1 VSPASP
7 DATWR
12 PAFDAEQIPALLK
25 RAARWAPWRAK
36 WNDKRGKWDKVP
48 CSPSP
53 PFYGLSTGK
62 PDRWGGFEAAVA
74 AYRAHPE
81 RFAGVGYLM
90 TDPHG
95 VVGTDLDDCVADGVV
110 APWAQEI
117 VAALDSYTEL
127 SPSGRGLRIFSRAE
141 ILNDWTNHE
150 IGIEVYG
157 GHEFR
162 FLTVTG
168 QHLPGTPAEVT
179 QEAPRVLAGL
189 AQRYAR
195 ERSAPAGVVPMF
207 LPDIVD
213 ELLLPD
219 VRALGLPYA
228 VSDFLTEGVTRGD
241 RSRELFAAAVA
252 LHQAGLDETEVF
264 NVLAASPH
272 AMEVALDH
280 RRQDPDR
287 ALRYLWVEHAHK
299 AKGRGASRVA
309 TGDDFEVVGD
319 GATAEAAPAARSRF
333 AALTAVEFMDRPP
346 VRWTVKRVLP
356 EQGLAMVF
364 GPSTAGKSF
373 FTLDL
378 VMAVARGVTWRD
390 RKVKQG
396 PVVYV
401 VAEGAG
407 GFPDRLRAYAE
418 HHGVDLADVPLRLI
432 PAAPNLLEKGDV
444 KELVA
449 ELQRAG
455 EQRVIVIDTLAQVTP
470 GADENSGQD
479 MGRAVAHCNAI
490 AKATGALVL
499 LVGHPGKD
507 ESRGVRGWSGLFAAF
522 DAVLQIEMSD
532 EHRVAT
538 VAKMKD
544 GQGQGDEFGFK
555 LTSVLLGQDEDAED
569 ITSCVLAHDGRA
581 LPKEQRKKAPKGN
594 IERLVLRTAGVMR
607 DFPAGVTTHQLIEAA
622 VNELPAPEGKRDR
635 RREVVLRAI
644 EALVADNHLSVTG
657 GFVSVEHVENSGH
670 GN

>member
-95 VVGTDLDDCVADGVV
+95 VVGADLDDCVADGVV

-319 GATAEAAPAARSRF
+319 GTTGRPTLLPPHPGPGALPRSPWGRSWPGRRCAGRSSACCRSR
-333 AALTAVEFMDRPP
+333 A
-346 VRWTVKRVLP
+346 W
-356 EQGLAMVF
+356 G
-364 GPSTAGKSF
+364 
-373 FTLDL
+373 
-378 VMAVARGVTWRD
+378 
-390 RKVKQG
+390 
-396 PVVYV
+396 
-401 VAEGAG
+401 
-407 GFPDRLRAYAE
+407 
-418 HHGVDLADVPLRLI
+418 
-432 PAAPNLLEKGDV
+432 
-444 KELVA
+444 
-449 ELQRAG
+449 
-455 EQRVIVIDTLAQVTP
+455 
-470 GADENSGQD
+470 
-479 MGRAVAHCNAI
+479 
-490 AKATGALVL
+490 
-499 LVGHPGKD
+499 
-507 ESRGVRGWSGLFAAF
+507 
-522 DAVLQIEMSD
+522 
-532 EHRVAT
+532 
-538 VAKMKD
+538 
-544 GQGQGDEFGFK
+544 
-555 LTSVLLGQDEDAED
+555 
-569 ITSCVLAHDGRA
+569 
-581 LPKEQRKKAPKGN
+581 
-594 IERLVLRTAGVMR
+594 
-607 DFPAGVTTHQLIEAA
+607 
-622 VNELPAPEGKRDR
+622 
-635 RREVVLRAI
+635 
-644 EALVADNHLSVTG
+644 
-657 GFVSVEHVENSGH
+657 
-670 GN
+670 

>member
-95 VVGTDLDDCVADGVV
+95 VVGIDLDDCVADGVV

>member
-95 VVGTDLDDCVADGVV
+95 VVGADLDDCVADGVV

>member
-252 LHQAGLDETEVF
+252 LHQAGLGETEVF

>member
-53 PFYGLSTGK
+53 PFYGLSTRK

-622 VNELPAPEGKRDR
+622 VNELPAPEQGQRDQR
-635 RREVVLRAI
+635 RKNVMRAL
-644 EALVADNHLSVTG
+644 ESLAASGHLSLAG
-657 GFVSVEHVENSGH
+657 GTVNVQEFAQ
-670 GN
+670 